1 MTEIFI
7 DTSVFISYLS
17 KDENYDKAE
26 KVFNLIEKS
35 EIKPITSDFM
45 INEVVFKIMMF
56 ELFDLGAKNVHS
68 AKKMFTKGVNLKRSM
83 KTFTFFGELLKYNLS
98 ILNFTLTPENLMLWK
113 RIIEDYRLFPTDAL
127 IAATCKHYSIK
138 KIATFDTDFKRVDF
152 LEVITQE

>member
-35 EIKPITSDFM
+35 EIKPITSDFV

-56 ELFDLGAKNVHS
+56 ELFDLGAKMCIPQRKCLQKV
-68 AKKMFTKGVNLKRSM
+68 
-83 KTFTFFGELLKYNLS
+83 
-98 ILNFTLTPENLMLWK
+98 
-113 RIIEDYRLFPTDAL
+113 RI
-127 IAATCKHYSIK
+127 
-138 KIATFDTDFKRVDF
+138 
-152 LEVITQE
+152 